1 MTETLYGPAPVAKAG
16 YVIVVAEHLADV
28 ESINELLRF
37 DSAVVVVRAVEHA
50 ARWMAQ
56 EAAQEHAPGTGGT
69 GREPDGEDG
78 GGGVRVGRLEIRPGE
93 RRVLW
98 CGRPLELSQQEVGI
112 LSCLAGAPGRAYSFR
127 EITESAW
134 GCAHR
139 IEPTVVH
146 SAIRRLR
153 RKLAEAG
160 ARVGIESVRGY
171 GLRLIA
177 EGAGDP
183 GAA

>member
-1 MTETLYGPAPVAKAG
+1 MTETLYGPSPVAKAG
-16 YVIVVAEHLADV
+16 YVIVVAEHLVDV

-56 EAAQEHAPGTGGT
+56 EHAPA
-69 GREPDGEDG
+69 PG
-78 GGGVRVGRLEIRPGE
+78 GGGPRSGEGVRVGELEIRPGE

-98 CGRPLELSQQEVGI
+98 RGRPLELSQQEVGI
-112 LSCLAGAPGRAYSFR
+112 LSCLAGAPGRAYSFK
-127 EITESAW
+127 EITEAAW

-146 SAIRRLR
+146 SALRRLR

-160 ARVGIESVRGY
+160 AQVGIESVRGY

-177 EGAGDP
+177 EEAGDP

>member
-1 MTETLYGPAPVAKAG
+1 MTETLYGPSPVAKAG

-56 EAAQEHAPGTGGT
+56 EHAPAPAAG
-69 GREPDGEDG
+69 PG
-78 GGGVRVGRLEIRPGE
+78 GGEHVRVGRLEIRPGE

-98 CGRPLELSQQEVGI
+98 GGRPLELSQQEVGI
-112 LSCLAGAPGRAYSFR
+112 LTCLAGAPGRAYSFK
-127 EITESAW
+127 EITEAAW

-146 SAIRRLR
+146 SALRRLR

-160 ARVGIESVRGY
+160 AQVGIESVRGY
-171 GLRLIA
+171 GLRLIT
-177 EGAGDP
+177 EDAGDP
-183 GAA
+183 GSA